1 MKALSYEAHLGLM
14 KVREFLKRFA
24 IIVYTGNVLDDL
36 VMMDIELDDLYTEK
50 YVEADE
56 YRELKMALRRAFSEH
71 EAE

>member
-1 MKALSYEAHLGLM
+1 MKALSHETHMGLM
-14 KVREFLKRFA
+14 KVREFLRRFA

-36 VMMDIELDDLYTEK
+36 VLMDIELDDLYTEK

-56 YRELKMALRRAFSEH
+56 YRDLKIALRRVVSEY

>member
-1 MKALSYEAHLGLM
+1 MKALSHETHLGLM
-14 KVREFLKRFA
+14 KVREVLKRFA

-50 YVEADE
+50 YIEADE
-56 YRELKMALRRAFSEH
+56 YRELKLALRRAFSEH